1 MIFWY
6 DRSWFDFI
14 ELGITRW
21 TSKEEDFNE
30 NKLKM
35 LKILIIETIFK
46 SISNTKMNTKNTYK
60 PTGSIFN

>member
-1 MIFWY
+1 MILWY

-60 PTGSIFN
+60 PTGSICN

>member
-46 SISNTKMNTKNTYK
+46 SISNTKINTKNTYK
-60 PTGSIFN
+60 PSGSI